1 MAGIFL
7 CYNCFMKTLREC
19 VAEARAKHV
28 AIGHFNFSN
37 LEGLY
42 AIARAAKTLGV
53 PVIVGL
59 SEGEQEAV
67 GTHQAV
73 ALVRTIREHWGIE
86 IFLNADHHYSFA
98 TVKDAIDAGFD
109 SVIFDG
115 AAHPVEENIAISKQC
130 VDYARSVTASTGRDI
145 IVEIELGYIGE
156 GSKVRDTIPEGVA
169 VTTNATDAQSFIGAT
184 GADMLAPAVG
194 NFHGML
200 RTGTKPRLDIECISN
215 ITKMLPNTPLVL
227 HGGSGEDADFAG
239 AIDAGIAI
247 IHINTEIRRAYTAA
261 LKSYMEKNPEDIA
274 PYKYGTNASLA
285 MEAVVTEK
293 LRIFNKII

>member
-1 MAGIFL
+1 
-7 CYNCFMKTLREC
+7 MKSLRQC
-19 VAEARAKHV
+19 VAEARAKKV

-73 ALVRTIREHWGIE
+73 ALVQTIREHWGID
-86 IFLNADHHYSFA
+86 IYLNADHHYSFA

-109 SVIFDG
+109 SVIYDG
-115 AAHPVEENIAISKQC
+115 AAHSYEENVQVSKQC
-130 VDYARSVTASTGRDI
+130 VEYARSVTAATGRDI
-145 IVEIELGYIGE
+145 VVEIELGYIGE
-156 GSKVRDTIPEGVA
+156 GSKMRDAIPEGVA
-169 VTTNATDAQSFIGAT
+169 VTTSAAEAQKFIAET

-200 RTGTKPRLDIECISN
+200 KVGNKPRLDIDCIKQ
-215 ITKMLPNTPLVL
+215 ITAALPVTPLVL
-227 HGGSGEDADFAG
+227 HGGSGEDADFDA
-239 AIDAGIAI
+239 AIEAGIAI
-247 IHINTEIRRAYTAA
+247 VHVNTEIRRAYTSA
-261 LKSYMEKNPEDIA
+261 LKSYMENNPEDIA

-293 LRIFNKII
+293 LKKFNRMI